1 VALDPSGYPGP
12 LLLAGALRRRA
23 GSLHGWQEKEKEIE
37 EGDACQPAPFCTC
50 GTAHSRGARRVAAYG
65 TPIVGAVP
73 DDADGRTDDGR
84 DGADGADCHA
94 HDGRDCCPDDADR
107 GSYFDI
113 DNAGAGDTWVSLS
126 SRRATKDC
134 KKLPIN
140 LPALRWTKFP
150 DRADV

>member
-1 VALDPSGYPGP
+1 MLLVVIVVF
-12 LLLAGALRRRA
+12 LLLAFVGDCRCCSAARRR
-23 GSLHGWQEKEKEIE
+23 
-37 EGDACQPAPFCTC
+37 
-50 GTAHSRGARRVAAYG
+50 GTAGVAAYG
-65 TPIVGAVP
+65 TPSVGAIP
-73 DDADGRTDDGR
+73 DYAGGCTDDGGDGS
-84 DGADGADCHA
+84 DGANCDA
-94 HDGRDCCPDDADR
+94 HNGRDCRSDDAAHNAGECCPDDADR

>member
-1 VALDPSGYPGP
+1 MGSAGRMLDTMRVAILFFA
-12 LLLAGALRRRA
+12 LLAAFA
-23 GSLHGWQEKEKEIE
+23 V
-37 EGDACQPAPFCTC
+37 GDDPCDSTAPPEPAPAPSPAPTPAPSPAPTPGCADKPGDWKSSIGSTC
-50 GTAHSRGARRVAAYG
+50 AYG

-73 DDADGRTDDGR
+73 DDADGRTD
-84 DGADGADCHA
+84 
-94 HDGRDCCPDDADR
+94 DGRDCCPDDADR